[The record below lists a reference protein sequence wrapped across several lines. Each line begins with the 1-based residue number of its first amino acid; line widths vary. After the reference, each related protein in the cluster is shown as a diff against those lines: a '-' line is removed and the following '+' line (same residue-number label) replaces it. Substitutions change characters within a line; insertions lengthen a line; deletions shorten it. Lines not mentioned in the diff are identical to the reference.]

1 MSRMGHSASPSGP
14 ARKQT
19 PARPEA
25 RRANQKERE
34 EVSEKRG
41 LPSTSPKLLQGLEQ
55 QFRRRTC
62 DKTLAARRSKRK
74 HQQPCRRIFRLSL
87 TLQLAVAGRRSCPIT
102 WAPPYGDDFVAGQLA
117 SLGPLYRIFLEATKL
132 TACGKGWR
140 TPARAS
146 VGRRCCGGVGGGSR
160 ATPKGRNRGRADAV
174 SSGVVLWG
182 FERARCDWGRW
193 RWRCCRHT
201 RRKGRLCA
209 VPDVGFW
216 EIGSDSGPGLHG
228 GRPSAGTPVA
238 GGPAQVA
245 RSCFDWRCASWSTK
259 RPRRRPDMKRRR

>member
-1 MSRMGHSASPSGP
+1 MVPLRVLAVCSNLAFFAYGLGLRLAPVLRAARHLAADERVALVADPLVRRRRFRAVSGP
-14 ARKQT
+14 GV
-19 PARPEA
+19 
-25 RRANQKERE
+25 
-34 EVSEKRG
+34 VSR
-41 LPSTSPKLLQGLEQ
+41 
-55 QFRRRTC
+55 
-62 DKTLAARRSKRK
+62 
-74 HQQPCRRIFRLSL
+74 
-87 TLQLAVAGRRSCPIT
+87 AGRGTGS
-102 WAPPYGDDFVAGQLA
+102 
-117 SLGPLYRIFLEATKL
+117 
-132 TACGKGWR
+132 GKGWR

-182 FERARCDWGRW
+182 FERAGCDWGRW